1 MSAKFIL
8 SVTVQTTVWLGI
20 MALVLFL
27 AAGNWRWPEG
37 WAFMAIFGFGSV
49 GFIAWL
55 GPRDPALL
63 QSRMDVSARPEQP
76 WWDKLFLFVF
86 IGFWFVWMAG
96 MAVDSERWQ
105 LSHVPTWLEA
115 VGGVL
120 ICSGF
125 LATMRVFAVNSFAAP
140 NIRVQEN
147 RGQHVIDT
155 GPYAWVRHPMYA
167 SAVLYLFGLPLLF
180 GSWWG
185 FIGSAVFITGMALRS
200 IGEENTL
207 KRELPGYAEYMTRVR
222 YRLVP
227 GVF

>member
-1 MSAKFIL
+1 MSAKFVL
-8 SVTVQTTVWLGI
+8 SVIVQTTLWLGV

-27 AAGNWRWPEG
+27 AAGNWRWPGG
-37 WAFMAIFGFGSV
+37 WAFMAIFGIGSIA
-49 GFIAWL
+49 FIAWL

-63 QSRMDVSARPEQP
+63 QSRMDISARKEQP

-96 MAVDSERWQ
+96 MAIDAERWH
-105 LSHVPTWLEA
+105 LSHVPVWLQA

-120 ICSGF
+120 IIAGF
-125 LATMRVFAVNSFAAP
+125 TATMRVFAANSFAAP
-140 NIRVQEN
+140 NIRVQSD
-147 RGQHVIDT
+147 RDQHVIDT

-167 SAVLYLFGLPLLF
+167 SAALYLVGLPLLL

-185 FIGSAVFITGMALRS
+185 FIGSAVFMLGMSVRS